1 MSNVVK
7 DGTIPSVA
15 FYDEPYDVT
24 VEVLKVDADDGTTPL
39 EGATF
44 AICTSDTAN
53 NGNKV
58 AEGTTGKDGKLT
70 LSFHP
75 TQESYWLIETKHPDG
90 YTGTKEK
97 KADKYI

>member
-39 EGATF
+39 REQPLQSAHQTRQTT
-44 AICTSDTAN
+44 AI
-53 NGNKV
+53 KWQR
-58 AEGTTGKDGKLT
+58 ERQGKM
-70 LSFHP
+70 
-75 TQESYWLIETKHPDG
+75 ES
-90 YTGTKEK
+90 
-97 KADKYI
+97 